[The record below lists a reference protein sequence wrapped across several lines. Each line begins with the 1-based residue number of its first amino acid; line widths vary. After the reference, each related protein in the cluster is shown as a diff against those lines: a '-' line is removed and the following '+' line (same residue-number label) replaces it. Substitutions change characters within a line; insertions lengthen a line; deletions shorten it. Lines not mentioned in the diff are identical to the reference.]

1 MFANF
6 SKKIEIT
13 FWDIFIAF
21 LSKATWLKW
30 PLGHLIHIS
39 EDKSLKKKL
48 AVAAVIACSGL
59 VFGILL
65 SIVL

>member
-13 FWDIFIAF
+13 FWDICIAF

-39 EDKSLKKKL
+39 TDEDLRKK
-48 AVAAVIACSGL
+48 VAIAIVIACSGL
-59 VFGILL
+59 AFGILI
-65 SIVL
+65 SVVL